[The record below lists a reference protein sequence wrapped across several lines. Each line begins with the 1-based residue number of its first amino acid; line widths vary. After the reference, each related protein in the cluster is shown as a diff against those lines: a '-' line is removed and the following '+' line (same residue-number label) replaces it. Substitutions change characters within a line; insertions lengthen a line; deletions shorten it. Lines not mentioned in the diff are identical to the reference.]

1 MRIALVDASHDPEV
15 TPDLLAKI
23 RGALEVQLY
32 AHYGPFWQQ
41 DGVPVIVRATMADL
55 EPGDAP
61 LVVFDDPDQP
71 GVLGYHGATLQ
82 GEPFGKAFMSVIR
95 RGGGDLVGNA
105 RSLSVTLS
113 HEALEMAGDPYA
125 SWWADVSPSTGQARD
140 TWEEEALEVCDRVEA
155 DAYII
160 ANPDAVGAEAGV
172 AVSNFLGPRA
182 FRDGPGPYD
191 WMRLLESPWEIRP
204 GGYAI
209 RRAGGPGGVVTPTFG
224 AGYPAEKRE
233 VKEAAGRAMLSRAP
247 RFARTRDQERDMG

>member
-1 MRIALVDASHDPEV
+1 MRIALVDESHDPEV
-15 TPDLLAKI
+15 APDLLAKI
-23 RGALEVQLY
+23 RDALEVQLY

-41 DGVPVIVRATMADL
+41 DGVPAIVRASMADL

-71 GVLGYHGATLQ
+71 GVLGYHGATLR

-95 RGGGDLVGNA
+95 RGGGDLHRNA

-125 SWWADVSPSTGQARD
+125 SWWADLGNG
-140 TWEEEALEVCDRVEA
+140 EHEEALEVCDRVEG
-155 DAYII
+155 DAYP
-160 ANPDAVGAEAGV
+160 AYGGTSSDRDEVM
-172 AVSNFLGPRA
+172 VSNFLGPRA
-182 FRDGPGPYD
+182 FRDGAGPYD

-209 RRAGGPGGVVTPTFG
+209 RRTGGPSGIVGPTFG

-233 VKEAAGRAMLSRAP
+233 VKEAVGRALLARGA
-247 RFARTRDQERDMG
+247 RRTR